1 MIEEE
6 NIRDA
11 GTSKN
16 EVFAAYHE
24 LLRKLKE
31 TQKVAPA
38 QVIQEEK
45 IVEEK
50 KQVVEVAVKETVTN
64 DLARHLINLRN
75 SLNES
80 LNDVENELLRER
92 KKLANAKEAYD
103 IITHK
108 LKDLYEIEP
117 AADTLAA
124 LLMAHQEKS
133 ITLDQEIMQRKA
145 LWKREQDEFEAALRD
160 HQEQVRTDQQRE
172 EEDYLYKRDTL
183 RQKEQDQYDAAKRN
197 MENELTMK
205 RLQAEDEFRLREAKI
220 AAREFEIDSFK
231 DKIEQFP
238 EEIQRAVAEAERN
251 ISEKLYIKFEYEAK
265 LIEKDFD
272 NERKAL
278 QQTIAV
284 YQAEIEHLKSRNYS
298 FKSSSFNPQSS
309 PEDKLY

>member
-31 TQKVAPA
+31 TQKTPA
-38 QVIQEEK
+38 AQIIEEEKIIQEEK
-45 IVEEK
+45 HI
-50 KQVVEVAVKETVTN
+50 VEVAVKETVTN

-75 SLNES
+75 SLNGS
-80 LNDVENELLRER
+80 LNDVETELLKERE
-92 KKLANAKEAYD
+92 KLARAKEAYD
-103 IITHK
+103 IITNK

-124 LLMAHQEKS
+124 LIMAHQEKN
-133 ITLDQEIMQRKA
+133 ITLNQDIMQKKN
-145 LWKREQDEFEAALRD
+145 LWKKEQDEFEAAFRN
-160 HQEQVRTDQQRE
+160 HQAQVRTEQQRE
-172 EEDYLYKRDTL
+172 EEEYLYKRDML
-183 RQKEQDQYDAAKRN
+183 RQKEQDQYEASKRN

-205 RLQAEDEFRLREAKI
+205 RLHVEDDLRLREAKI
-220 AAREFEIDSFK
+220 AAREYEIDAFK
-231 DKIEQFP
+231 EKIEQFP
-238 EEIQRAVAEAERN
+238 EEVQRAVAEAEKN
-251 ISEKLYIKFEYEAK
+251 ISDKLFIKFEYEAK
-265 LIEKDFD
+265 LLEKDFD
-272 NERKAL
+272 NERKSL

-298 FKSSSFNPQSS
+298 FKSSSFNPQTS

>member
-31 TQKVAPA
+31 TQKTPA
-38 QVIQEEK
+38 TQVVQEEK
-45 IVEEK
+45 IIEEK
-50 KQVVEVAVKETVTN
+50 KHIVEVAVKETVTN

-92 KKLANAKEAYD
+92 KKLSNAKDAYD
-103 IITHK
+103 IITNK

-133 ITLDQEIMQRKA
+133 ISLDHEITQRKA
-145 LWKREQDEFEAALRD
+145 HWKKEQEEFETALRD
-160 HQEQVRTDQQRE
+160 HQAQVKAEQQRE
-172 EEDYLYKRDTL
+172 EEDFLYKRDIM
-183 RQKEQDQYDAAKRN
+183 RQKEQDQFDAAKRN

-205 RLQAEDEFRLREAKI
+205 RLQAEDEFRLREARI
-220 AAREFEIDSFK
+220 AAREFEIESFK
-231 DKIEQFP
+231 DKIEKFP
-238 EEIQRAVAEAERN
+238 EEIERAVADAERN
-251 ISEKLYIKFEYEAK
+251 ISDKLFIKFEYELK
-265 LIEKDFD
+265 LAEKDFD

-278 QQTIAV
+278 QQTIAT
-284 YQAEIEHLKSRNYS
+284 YQAEIEHMKSRNYS
-298 FKSSSFNPQSS
+298 FKSSSFNPQNS